1 VLDSSVVDWE
11 PLIAAAR
18 EARERAYAPYSR
30 YRVGAAVLTRD
41 GAIHAAAN
49 VENGLPALGV
59 CAERLAVT
67 QAVAAGH
74 REPVAVAVVTETS
87 PPARPCG
94 LCRQTLAEFADDVA
108 ILCTNTAGE
117 RVETSLAE
125 LLPAPF
131 RLADARRDPAGG

>member
-1 VLDSSVVDWE
+1 
-11 PLIAAAR
+11 
-18 EARERAYAPYSR
+18 
-30 YRVGAAVLTRD
+30 
-41 GAIHAAAN
+41 
-49 VENGLPALGV
+49 
-59 CAERLAVT
+59 
-67 QAVAAGH
+67 
-74 REPVAVAVVTETS
+74 VAVAVVTETS